1 MKELQAWRKL
11 SERRPGDVQLDTE
24 LKQIQKTATKRT
36 RAAWHANVTNT
47 SQQQRGKT
55 RQGLGMSDNST
66 CEPVF
71 CLTIG
76 ALSVGHKH
84 SRRSSCFRS
93 KAAQHRGR
101 RKRQGPLSTAV
112 AVSVSSNSQTHR
124 QPAPTDSSL
133 HVCPRARQLR
143 FGLRRALGFGADAKA
158 CLRLASTLGSDV
170 HVVPPR
176 VVGPRIVSRRQ
187 PIRGI
192 GRAIRL
198 RMR

>member
-124 QPAPTDSSL
+124 RRPPPIRPFTFVPAPGSCALVCAGRWDSEQTRK
-133 HVCPRARQLR
+133 P
-143 FGLRRALGFGADAKA
+143 A
-158 CLRLASTLGSDV
+158 CAWHQRWAAMRTSCHLGSLD
-170 HVVPPR
+170 H
-176 VVGPRIVSRRQ
+176 GS
-187 PIRGI
+187 
-192 GRAIRL
+192 
-198 RMR
+198 